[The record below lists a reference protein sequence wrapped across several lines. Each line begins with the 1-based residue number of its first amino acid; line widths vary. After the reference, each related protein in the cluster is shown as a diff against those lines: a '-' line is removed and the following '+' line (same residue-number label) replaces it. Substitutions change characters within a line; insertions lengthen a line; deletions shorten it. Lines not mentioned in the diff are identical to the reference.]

1 MAANGLT
8 PLPPLIFYSYICIMI
23 RKKIKRLDFKTN
35 SLKHI
40 FFIQVPDGP
49 YDVEYMEW
57 FMREAQRISMI
68 PPLYFNT
75 ENNED

>member
-1 MAANGLT
+1 
-8 PLPPLIFYSYICIMI
+8 MI

-40 FFIQVPDGP
+40 FYIEISDNPSIDR
-49 YDVEYMEW
+49 EYMEW
-57 FMREAQRISMI
+57 FMRQVQMSLRIPAQ
-68 PPLYFNT
+68 YFNT

>member
-1 MAANGLT
+1 
-8 PLPPLIFYSYICIMI
+8 MI

-49 YDVEYMEW
+49 YDDEYMEW